1 MESFTVAVVMCFAQ
15 IIMTFRIYAMSG
27 QNKLLL
33 YSLLGFSVL
42 QCILGLVMTAT
53 LGNEGDWDF
62 TMALCRTDCVQVE
75 GLYIPPISLSAYRRM
90 LKPPT
95 YLIGFF
101 NKLFPVCFLYPDNAT
116 GTLAFAFIFLSLAF
130 DTILFSLTLLYTS
143 RALRSY
149 TPSHL
154 LRSLQR
160 DGVFYFF
167 FVLCANVCW
176 MSFIQHARASA
187 RPHKLEA
194 ILTKR
199 YLFSLHW
206 NIF

>member
-1 MESFTVAVVMCFAQ
+1 MKVIEISQRHFAELTAFKWKGYIFHPFRLVLTVVC
-15 IIMTFRIYAMSG
+15 S
-27 QNKLLL
+27 
-33 YSLLGFSVL
+33 SL
-42 QCILGLVMTAT
+42 
-53 LGNEGDWDF
+53 
-62 TMALCRTDCVQVE
+62 
-75 GLYIPPISLSAYRRM
+75 PH
-90 LKPPT
+90 
-95 YLIGFF
+95 LIGFF

-187 RPHKLEA
+187 SPHKLEA

-199 YLFSLHW
+199 YLFSLH
-206 NIF
+206 